1 MCTNYRPTSRELID
15 DYFGASAPDI
25 EFREEAYPGYQAP
38 IIRLAREDDQ
48 GSKRKECIAATF
60 GLIPTWSKDGKNYR
74 STYNARTETVFEK
87 PTFRNAWRKRQYCI
101 VPMDR
106 FYEPNYETGKPIRW
120 RIELQDQKPFGVAA
134 IYEYWKNP
142 NGEWIP
148 SFSLLTVNANSH
160 PIMGKFHP
168 ANDEKRSVVVIE
180 PDSFDDWLNATT
192 DEAVT
197 FFAPVSVNKFISAPA
212 PK

>member
-15 DYFGASAPDI
+15 DYFGTPPPDI

-38 IIRLAREDDQ
+38 IIRLAREDEQ
-48 GSKRKECIAATF
+48 RSKRKECIAATF

-87 PTFRNAWRKRQYCI
+87 PTYRNAWKKRQFCI

-120 RIELQDQKPFGVAA
+120 RIECQDQKPFGVAA
-134 IYEYWKNP
+134 IYDYWKNP
-142 NGEWIP
+142 EGTWIA
-148 SFSLLTVNANSH
+148 SFSLLTVNADGH
-160 PIMGKFHP
+160 PVMGQFHP
-168 ANDEKRSVVVIE
+168 VNDEKRSIVVIE
-180 PDSFDDWLNATT
+180 PESYDDWLNATT
-192 DEAVT
+192 DEAIS
-197 FFAPVSVNKFISAPA
+197 FLAPIPATQFTSAPA
-212 PK
+212 PR